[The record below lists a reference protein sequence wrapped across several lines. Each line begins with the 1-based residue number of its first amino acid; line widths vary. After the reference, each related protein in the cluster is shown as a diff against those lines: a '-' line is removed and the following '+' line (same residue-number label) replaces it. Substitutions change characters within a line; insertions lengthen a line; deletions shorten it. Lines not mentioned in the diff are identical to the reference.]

1 MFLTHSPR
9 ATKEAGVPLEEM
21 LALTTDWLKKC
32 DVCCALESLH
42 AWIILKCSHIHA
54 QKGLSSSIRFL
65 DVTWIESCLT
75 ELLSR
80 PNRKKTHGAMW
91 CCGWKVCVADQFR
104 HGRDSSHAVGR
115 EQLGME
121 ESSLLM
127 VVGHCTMVF
136 QKGRLWLCVCEYLW
150 YHCPKC
156 LKSTAITTCSKTT
169 SKSWVL
175 NCVSPSASWWHALL

>member
-80 PNRKKTHGAMW
+80 PNRKKHTWGNVMLW
-91 CCGWKVCVADQFR
+91 LEGLCRRSISTWKRLKPCCWPRAAWDGGEQLVDGGGSLHNGFPKRQTVIVCV
-104 HGRDSSHAVGR
+104 
-115 EQLGME
+115 
-121 ESSLLM
+121 
-127 VVGHCTMVF
+127 
-136 QKGRLWLCVCEYLW
+136 
-150 YHCPKC
+150 
-156 LKSTAITTCSKTT
+156 
-169 SKSWVL
+169 WVL
-175 NCVSPSASWWHALL
+175 MISLS